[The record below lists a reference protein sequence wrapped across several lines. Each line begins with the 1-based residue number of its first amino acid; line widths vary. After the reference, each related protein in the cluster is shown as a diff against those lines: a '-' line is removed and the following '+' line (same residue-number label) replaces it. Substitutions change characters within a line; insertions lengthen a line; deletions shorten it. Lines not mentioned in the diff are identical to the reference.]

1 MKLRNQLFDLE
12 FVLKI
17 RCILTTSAASLF
29 CLWANMLQADEYF
42 AEDDFFGD
50 SPVVLTVTRMDKP
63 LQNAPV
69 SVSVIDRQMIRNSG
83 AREVADIFRMV
94 PGFIVGYHY
103 GHSPGVTYQ
112 GLGTTWQR
120 NMQVLIDGRSVF
132 IPSFGG
138 IPWSNLPLLLQDI
151 ERVEITRGPNAV
163 TYGANAFLAT
173 INIITRDAAEDYGT
187 QLSLTHDL
195 DADRNIQDFYFRT
208 GNQHDDIDW
217 RLSAGQIKDDGFNN
231 ENDSKTLHILNLR
244 SDFLTAYNQFWSVQA
259 GINQSVF
266 DQGEGSITDT
276 MREEDTSNSYQNI
289 KWEMIGDGVNTTA
302 LLTHTR
308 QHAEDNFVTGRLN
321 AELDLLMNFDPP
333 VFDALPGDITL
344 ALDFGRIS
352 DRTDA
357 EIFQNR
363 ELSATAQLVYGAGI
377 RHDDVKSRY
386 LFNDDAHHTLT
397 SKRLFGSLEWQTSS
411 DLLLDA
417 GLMLEDNDMI
427 DNKLSMRLSG
437 ILKLAPQQHLR
448 MVISSAQRNP
458 IIAELDGDT
467 QASIELPPLPGF
479 PATIPVQV
487 RLGNPD
493 LQAETIYLSEIGLFS
508 EYFNR
513 QLTTDIRLFRYTID
527 NQIVELEQ
535 NSIDPATAVPQTYRV
550 PFNTAESDVK
560 GLELTFNYSPHH
572 QQFRLYGGL
581 SRVNAEVNDTHYQDS
596 FPDFTAYAG
605 GQYQLAPGHR
615 LSGGFYHVGEMSWV
629 DTGSQLDAYN
639 KLDLRYQLTLDKKHD
654 TRLEWIGYN
663 LLEQKAEYVNR
674 NVQQRSIVIRLSSSF

>member
-1 MKLRNQLFDLE
+1 
-12 FVLKI
+12 
-17 RCILTTSAASLF
+17 
-29 CLWANMLQADEYF
+29 MLQADEYF

-63 LQNAPV
+63 LQDSPV

-138 IPWSNLPLLLQDI
+138 VPWSNLPLLLQDI

-231 ENDSKTLHILNLR
+231 ENDSKTSHILNLR

-266 DQGEGSITDT
+266 GHGDGSVTDI
-276 MREEDTSNSYQNI
+276 MREENASNSYQNI

-308 QHAEDNFVTGRLN
+308 QYVEDNFLTDRLN
-321 AELDLLMNFDPP
+321 AELDKILNFDPP
-333 VFDALPGDITL
+333 VFDALPVDITL
-344 ALDFGRIS
+344 AVDYGRIS

-363 ELSATAQLVYGAGI
+363 ELSTTVKLVYGAAI
-377 RHDDVKSRY
+377 RHDDVISRY
-386 LFNDDAHHTLT
+386 LFNDNAHHSIT
-397 SKRLFGSLEWQTSS
+397 SKSLFSSLEWQTSS

-427 DNKLSMRLSG
+427 DNKLSLRLSG
-437 ILKLAPQQHLR
+437 ILKLTPQHYLR

-467 QASIELPPLPGF
+467 QVSIKIPPLPGL
-479 PATIPVQV
+479 PAAIPQQV

-493 LQAETIYLSEIGLFS
+493 LQAETIHSGEIGLFS

-513 QLTTDIRLFRYTID
+513 QLTTDMRLFRYTID
-527 NQIVELEQ
+527 NQIRELEL
-535 NSIDPATAVPQTYRV
+535 NTIDPATAVPLHYRE
-550 PFNTAESDVK
+550 PFNTVQSDVE

-572 QQFRLYGGL
+572 QKFRFYGGL
-581 SRVNAEVNDTHYQDS
+581 SRVKADVTDSHYQDS
-596 FPDFTAYAG
+596 YPDFTAYAG

-639 KLDLRYQLTLDKKHD
+639 KLDMRYQLTLDKKHD

-663 LLEQKAEYVNR
+663 LLEQKAEYIIHNI
-674 NVQQRSIVIRLSSSF
+674 QQRSIIMRFSSSF